1 MQLSFRTVS
10 RTLVVSIV
18 GEIDHHTSEDVRSR
32 IDSQIDNYA
41 AKNLIFDFSKVNFMD
56 SAGIGV
62 ILGRYK
68 KISSLNGK
76 MAIVGAKSNIKRIL
90 EISGMLKIC
99 GLYNDIDSALLN
111 M

>member
-1 MQLSFRTVS
+1 MQLSFKAIN

-18 GEIDHHTSEDVRSR
+18 GEIDHHTSEDVRNR
-32 IDSQIDNYA
+32 IDSQIDNNI
-41 AKNLIFDFSKVNFMD
+41 AKNLVFDFTKVNFMD

-76 MAIVGAKSNIKRIL
+76 VAIVNAKTNIKRIL
-90 EISGMLKIC
+90 EISGMIKIC
-99 GLYNDIDSALLN
+99 NIYNDIDSALTN